1 MASWGRAS
9 YTEQWSDNI
18 LQRPLLK
25 YVGLMDPPYI
35 PHRRAKVGHTS
46 SDRNTLTDQ
55 QKRSE
60 VEGLALYLFDAEAE
74 APGRH

>member
-1 MASWGRAS
+1 MAIIARGYLHGSANQAVLRMLAEIGDKKA
-9 YTEQWSDNI
+9 
-18 LQRPLLK
+18 
-25 YVGLMDPPYI
+25 
-35 PHRRAKVGHTS
+35 
-46 SDRNTLTDQ
+46 DQ